1 MEIIMEYTTNNHAVI
16 CGTVISDPTFSH
28 EVYAEKFY
36 IFTMQVMRLSEACDY
51 INVLISERLFNPDF
65 ELKTGVLAKVTG
77 QFRSYNNYEAT
88 GSRLVLTVFTKKIEP
103 YDPNSGENT
112 NQIMLDGYICKA
124 PTYRVTP
131 FGREIADI
139 LIAVNRSYNKSDYI
153 PAIAW
158 GRNAK
163 FCKDAPLGTRIKL
176 TGRIQSREYTKHID
190 EENTVTKTAFEV
202 SIAKMEFVFEEE
214 Q

>member
-1 MEIIMEYTTNNHAVI
+1 MEYTTNNYAVI
-16 CGTVISDPTFSH
+16 CGKIISEPTLSH
-28 EVYAEKFY
+28 EVYSEKFY
-36 IFTMQVMRLSEACDY
+36 IFTLQVLRLSEASDY
-51 INVLISERLFNPDF
+51 INVLISERLFNPEF
-65 ELKTGVLAKVTG
+65 ELKVGSRVKVTG
-77 QFRSYNNYEAT
+77 QFRSYNNYDGV

-103 YDPNSGENT
+103 YDSESDENPNR
-112 NQIMLDGYICKA
+112 IMLDGYICKQ

-163 FCKDAPLGTRIKL
+163 FCKDAPLGTRIKIE
-176 TGRIQSREYTKHID
+176 GRIQSREYTKHID
-190 EENTVTKTAFEV
+190 EENTVVKTAFEV
-202 SIAKMEFVFEEE
+202 SIAKMKFVFEDEE
-214 Q
+214 N

>member
-1 MEIIMEYTTNNHAVI
+1 MINTIDNNKA
-16 CGTVISDPTFSH
+16 TVIGSVEDELVFNH
-28 EVYAEKFY
+28 EIYGEKFY
-36 IFTMQVMRLSEACDY
+36 MFTLSIPRLSE
-51 INVLISERLFNPDF
+51 INDHIKVMISERLLEEIDIKEGGMF
-65 ELKTGVLAKVTG
+65 EISG

-103 YDPNSGENT
+103 YDLNSGENT
-112 NQIMLDGYICKA
+112 HHLMLDGYICKA